1 VPWLAL
7 AGGCVVIAAI
17 YAVVWPRPKG
27 SVPLPLWR
35 HLLLRWGH
43 SAVWLL
49 LAMSFLA
56 RTAGDTAT
64 AAANGIA
71 ISALAL
77 YVVFLVA
84 AFAGRSAKS

>member
-7 AGGCVVIAAI
+7 AGGCVVIAAV

-27 SVPLPLWR
+27 GAARPPWR

-43 SAVWLL
+43 SAVWAL
-49 LAMSFLA
+49 LAVSFLA

-64 AAANGIA
+64 AAANTLAIA
-71 ISALAL
+71 ALAL
-77 YVVFLVA
+77 YAAFLVV
-84 AFAGRSAKS
+84 AFLDRSPRS